1 MSEDYPVVKSSHA
14 KYTEDFIDSSY
25 EYTRSEAVRNADGSI
40 ECKDVT
46 KTLEFRVQKKKGKLG
61 VMMVGLGGNNGT
73 TLAGGI
79 IANRKKLTWEADLKG
94 TKTANWIGSMME
106 VGTMKIGTDAENKD
120 IFVPL
125 KSVLPT
131 TNASDVVLG
140 GWDIHHRTMA
150 ESAKVSKVLATD
162 LQHQLH
168 DDLKDWVPLKG
179 IYRPGWIAKN
189 QASRANWTKE
199 GTIKQQLDE
208 LRNDIKTFKT
218 AQGLEKVLVFWS
230 GNTER
235 FANHTAGIHDT
246 AANLLTAIEKGH
258 EEIAPSVL
266 YCVAAILEGCTFING
281 SPQNTICEGLL
292 KMAQE
297 HGTYLGGDDLKTGQ
311 TKIKSVLADWLIS
324 SGLKVQSIVSYN
336 HLGNNDGMNL
346 NEDAQFR
353 SKEISK
359 SDVVLDAIR
368 SNPILYKEDE
378 NPDHVVVIK
387 YVPYV
392 GDSKRALDEY
402 TSELFLGGNNTI
414 VMHNTCEDS
423 LLAAP
428 LMMDLIILSELCER
442 ITVKEEGKDFRKCFP
457 ILSILSIFLKAPKA
471 MPGMSVVNAFA
482 SQRAALTNFFRALV
496 GMKPDNH
503 LRLEERFPIS
513 DMSVNLENCPSSSDK
528 Q

>member
-1 MSEDYPVVKSSHA
+1 MNAEQPVVKSAHA
-14 KYTEDFIDSSY
+14 RYTEEVIESQY
-25 EYTRSEAVRNADGSI
+25 EYNRSEVVKAEDGSYQ
-40 ECKDVT
+40 CKDVT
-46 KTLEFRVQKKKGKLG
+46 KTIEFRVQRQKGKVG
-61 VMMVGLGGNNGT
+61 VMMIGLGGNNGT

-79 IANRKKLTWEADLKG
+79 LANRKKLSWQADRKG
-94 TKTANWIGSMME
+94 TKEANWIGSMME
-106 VGTMKIGTDAENKD
+106 VGTMKIGTDCENND
-120 IFVPL
+120 VFVPL
-125 KSVLPT
+125 KSVVPL

-140 GWDIHHRTMA
+140 GWDIHHRNMA
-150 ESAKVSKVLATD
+150 ESTKCAKVLSND
-162 LQHQLH
+162 LQRQLH
-168 DDLKDWVPLKG
+168 DDLKDWIPLKG
-179 IYRPGWIAKN
+179 VYRPGWIAKN

-199 GTIKQQLDE
+199 GSLKQQLDE
-208 LRNDIKTFKT
+208 LRSDIRTFKES
-218 AQGLEKVLVFWS
+218 QGLDKVIVFWS

-235 FANHTAGIHDT
+235 FANHTVGVHDT
-246 AANLLTAIEKGH
+246 EANLLAAIDKDH
-258 EEIAPSVL
+258 EEVAPSAL
-266 YCVAAILEGCTFING
+266 YSVAAILEGCTFING
-281 SPQNTICEGLL
+281 SPQNTIC
-292 KMAQE
+292 KAIVDMAMKY
-297 HGTYLGGDDLKTGQ
+297 GTFLGGDDLKTGQ

-324 SGLKVQSIVSYN
+324 SGLKVRSIVSYN

-368 SNPILYKEDE
+368 SNPVLYKEDE

-402 TSELFLGGNNTI
+402 TSELFLGGDNTI
-414 VMHNTCEDS
+414 VLHNTCEDS

-428 LMMDLIILSELCER
+428 LMMDLILLAELCER
-442 ITVKEEGKDFRKCFP
+442 ITVKEDNEGFQKCFP

-503 LRLEERFPIS
+503 LRLEERFPIT
-513 DMSVNLENCPSSSDK
+513 DMSVNLENFIPGGK
-528 Q
+528 QM